1 MAHKDYVSRGRSK
14 KKAPP
19 PPKKKLPWIR
29 ILITTALV
37 AGFVVFLYT
46 IKNSAEQ
53 PETVVQKETTEIE
66 QLIELPDI
74 PEEEWEF
81 FTLLPQQTVTVEQKE
96 QELSDRRYLMQCASF
111 RDKRQAEEMQAT
123 IAFQGLEPQ
132 VRASNGSNGLWYR
145 VILGP
150 YELKRAAEKDRHTL
164 QRININT
171 CQIWYW
177 NL

>member
-14 KKAPP
+14 QQAP
-19 PPKKKLPWIR
+19 PPKKQLPWLR
-29 ILITTALV
+29 ILITVSLV
-37 AGFVVFLYT
+37 VGFAVFLYS
-46 IKNSAEQ
+46 IKDKGAEQ
-53 PETVVQKETTEIE
+53 LLEAPESTVKEVE
-66 QLIELPDI
+66 QPLGLPNI

-81 FTLLPQQTVTVEQKE
+81 FELLPQQTVTVEEKE
-96 QELSDRRYLMQCASF
+96 QQVSDRRYLMQCASF
-111 RDKRQAEEMQAT
+111 RVKQQAEEMKAK
-123 IAFQGLEPQ
+123 IAMQGLESQ
-132 VRASNGSNGLWYR
+132 VRASDGSNGRWYR

-150 YELKRAAEKDRHTL
+150 YELKRVAEKDRHTL